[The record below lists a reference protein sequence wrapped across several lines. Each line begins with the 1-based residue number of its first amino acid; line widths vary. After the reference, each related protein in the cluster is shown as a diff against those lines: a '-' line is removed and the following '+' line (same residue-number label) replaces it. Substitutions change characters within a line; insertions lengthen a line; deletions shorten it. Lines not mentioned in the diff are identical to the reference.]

1 MNSRWIPNYHLSYSA
16 EGKLTK
22 KWCNEA
28 LRYTWYNSN
37 NKSLLDNKNVEQ
49 TRQYASGKFDMT
61 PYKRMF
67 KSLRK
72 NIEKNNDNNP
82 SAMFM
87 ETDTTGLDW
96 SCFAIIPPKLNSAI
110 SIIQKIP
117 VEITKVQQKRGI
129 IDFEIIVF
137 ITFILTFIISSL

>member
-1 MNSRWIPNYHLSYSA
+1 MTKSFIPSYHLGYSA
-16 EGKLTK
+16 SAKLSS

-28 LRYTWYNSN
+28 LKYTWYNSN
-37 NKSLLDNKNVEQ
+37 NKSLLQGKNVEQ
-49 TRQYASGKFDMT
+49 IRQYASGKFDMT

-82 SAMFM
+82 SMSFS

-117 VEITKVQQKRGI
+117 VEITCTA
-129 IDFEIIVF
+129 IDPLAAKKKKEDIAFLKKQ
-137 ITFILTFIISSL
+137 TSH